1 MTVQCI
7 TCQYFSLRS
16 AGRMASHGF
25 GNCAKKPAYEF
36 ESASLQRQCPK
47 HTEVEAEAAAK
58 RRQWLGRLA

>member
-25 GNCAKKPAYEF
+25 GVCAKKAAYEF
-36 ESASLQRQCPK
+36 MSASFQRVCDK
-47 HTEVEAEAAAK
+47 HAELDAEAVAK
-58 RRQWLGRLA
+58 RRAWMEGRK